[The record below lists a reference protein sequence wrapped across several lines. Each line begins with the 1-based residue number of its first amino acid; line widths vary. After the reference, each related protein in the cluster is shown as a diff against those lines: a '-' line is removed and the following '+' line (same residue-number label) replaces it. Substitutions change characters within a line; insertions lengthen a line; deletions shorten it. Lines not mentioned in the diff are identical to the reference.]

1 MRDRTREHGKGALQS
16 LIWLAALAAVVYAA
30 LNVGPPYIAHYNMV
44 DKMNEV
50 CRLPRGLNTDDR
62 IRELIMK
69 TVREEG
75 LDPYVKPQAFQIQ
88 TLESSRRINV
98 AYDRELNILPGVKK
112 IVHFTGQADQPIA
125 Y

>member
-1 MRDRTREHGKGALQS
+1 MKDRRKEQGKGTLS
-16 LIWLAALAAVVYAA
+16 TIVWLGALAAVIYSA
-30 LNVGPPYIAHYNMV
+30 LNVGPAYIGHWNVA

-50 CRLPRGLNTDDR
+50 ARLPRGLNSDDR

-69 TVREEG
+69 TVKEEG

-88 TLESSRRINV
+88 TQESSRRINL
-98 AYDRELNILPGVKK
+98 AYDRELKILPGMTKT
-112 IVHFTGQADQPIA
+112 IHFTAQADQPIA

>member
-16 LIWLAALAAVVYAA
+16 IIWLAAFAAVIYCG
-30 LNVGPPYIAHYNMV
+30 LNVAPPYIAHYNVV

-50 CRLPRGLNTDDR
+50 CRLPKGLNTDER
-62 IRELIMK
+62 LRELIMK

-75 LDPYVKPQAFQIQ
+75 LDPYIKPQAFQIT
-88 TLESSRRINV
+88 TLESSRRINL
-98 AYDRELNILPGVKK
+98 AYDRELKFLPGVTKV
-112 IVHFTGQADQPIA
+112 IHFTGQADQPIA